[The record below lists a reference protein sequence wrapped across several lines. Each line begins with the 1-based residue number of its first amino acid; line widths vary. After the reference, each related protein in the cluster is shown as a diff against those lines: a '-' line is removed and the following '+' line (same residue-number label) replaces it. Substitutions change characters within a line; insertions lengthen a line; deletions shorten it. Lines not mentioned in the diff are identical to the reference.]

1 MKKRVMA
8 FLLCLSL
15 LPFGSVYA
23 AGSQEDPFISKS
35 YIDGTFIPAV
45 ESVVKALLET
55 LNGDLEDSIS
65 PSTGMVT
72 EELPAAKDIVL
83 TSGQSIILL
92 SGSAKISKEKGS
104 IVNATMGLE
113 AGSGAIYKN
122 HRYIICED
130 SSATVH
136 ILSESMVYISAG
148 AEVKD
153 GVLQS
158 PAPVEPSPSASPV
171 PSTSPTPTVKPT
183 AKPSAA
189 PTITPAAPIPA
200 ATPSATPKPTSTP
213 TPTST
218 PAPAS
223 DEEGSLPFTDVR
235 AGNRYY
241 KAILGVYNKGLING
255 ITPTLFAP
263 GNELTLAEALKLA
276 AGMHQLDSE
285 GRIHFESEAI
295 WYKPYLDY
303 CLENG
308 IVSGNLSGFNEPIT
322 RREFVEIIY
331 RSLPEKSYS
340 AINIIP
346 NNSID
351 DVDASSSWGKM
362 VYSFYRAGI
371 LTGVTADGGH
381 SVHDFAPDDFINRAE
396 AAAIINR
403 MLDEDARIPFVI
415 S

>member
-1 MKKRVMA
+1 MKKRVLA

-15 LPFGSVYA
+15 LPFGSAYA
-23 AGSQEDPFISKS
+23 AGSAEDPFISKS

-55 LNGDLEDSIS
+55 LKGDREDSIS

-92 SGSAKISKEKGS
+92 SGSAKIIKEKGS

-130 SSATVH
+130 SSAIVH
-136 ILSESMVYISAG
+136 ILSNSWVYMSAG
-148 AEVKD
+148 AEIKD

-158 PAPVEPSPSASPV
+158 PTPEEPGPSASTAPSASP
-171 PSTSPTPTVKPT
+171 SAKPT
-183 AKPSAA
+183 AKPGAVSSAPPVTSPVPSAA
-189 PTITPAAPIPA
+189 TTPSPVPT
-200 ATPSATPKPTSTP
+200 ATPTR
-213 TPTST
+213 T
-218 PAPAS
+218 PAP
-223 DEEGSLPFTDVR
+223 EINYEGSMPFEDVR
-235 AGNRYY
+235 SGNRYY

-276 AGMHQLDSE
+276 ACIHQLDSE

-308 IVSGNLSGFNEPIT
+308 IVSGKLSGFNEPIT